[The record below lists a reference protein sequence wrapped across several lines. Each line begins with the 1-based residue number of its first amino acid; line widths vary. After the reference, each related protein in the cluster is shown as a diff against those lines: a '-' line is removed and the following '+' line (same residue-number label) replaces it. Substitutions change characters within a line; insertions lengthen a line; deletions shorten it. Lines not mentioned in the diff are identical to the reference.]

1 MKAFALSIVLT
12 PLLLLIVFQ
21 AVIFN
26 LSFYDLYYQSAG
38 LYQNYSPSDLL
49 ASAENVLLYIT
60 GQADLNTA
68 LYQDQEILHLADIKN
83 LILAIQIKTIGLA
96 VATFFLF
103 KKWKS
108 INLLRISQFVLMEI
122 LLAGLLIY
130 FLFEPIFLRFHI
142 LVFPNDFWM
151 LDPDIHLLIVL
162 YPPEFFFRVIV
173 TAFSITMLIT
183 LICAIYLFWRTKRK
197 KNVIIKSN

>member
-1 MKAFALSIVLT
+1 MKAFLLSLILT

-26 LSFYDLYYQSAG
+26 LSFYDFYYQSAG

-49 ASAENVLLYIT
+49 SSVENVLLYIT

-68 LYQDQEILHLADIKN
+68 LYQDQEILHLADIKK
-83 LILAIQIKTIGLA
+83 LILAIQIMTIGLA
-96 VATFFLF
+96 VVAFFLII
-103 KKWKS
+103 KS
-108 INLLRISQFVLMEI
+108 KSVNLLRVSQYALVEI
-122 LLAGLLIY
+122 LLAGILIY
-130 FLFEPIFLRFHI
+130 FLFEPIFLKFHI

-151 LDPDIHLLIVL
+151 LNPDVHLLIVL
-162 YPPEFFFRVIV
+162 YPPEFFFRLLA
-173 TAFSITMLIT
+173 TTLSITLLIMLT
-183 LICAIYLFWRTKRK
+183 STIYLNWRTKHK

>member
-1 MKAFALSIVLT
+1 MKAFLLSLILT

-26 LSFYDLYYQSAG
+26 LSFYDFYYQSAG

-49 ASAENVLLYIT
+49 SSVENVLLYIT

-68 LYQDQEILHLADIKN
+68 LYQDQEILHLADIKK
-83 LILAIQIKTIGLA
+83 LILAIQIMTIGLA
-96 VATFFLF
+96 VVAFFLII
-103 KKWKS
+103 KS
-108 INLLRISQFVLMEI
+108 KSVNLLRVSQYALVEI
-122 LLAGLLIY
+122 LLAGILIY
-130 FLFEPIFLRFHI
+130 FLFEPIFLKFHI

-151 LDPDIHLLIVL
+151 LNPDVHLLIVL
-162 YPPEFFFRVIV
+162 YPPEFFFRLLA
-173 TAFSITMLIT
+173 TTLSITLLIMLT
-183 LICAIYLFWRTKRK
+183 STIYLNWRTKRK